1 MTSNPYPYNKE
12 DKNSILSYALLLKDK
27 SLRESID
34 FTDFSEAKTGNKGGF
49 GQILE
54 KFYFLKELD
63 SESQPDFPE
72 AGLELKSSPLK
83 TLSKKEIRAKER
95 LVLNIINYHN
105 LIEQQF
111 ITSSFYTKNANLL
124 LVFYLHSKNVD
135 VLDYPIKLIGIWEF
149 PEDDLKVIEHDW
161 NLIRNKVADGQAHT
175 LSEGD
180 TFYLG
185 ACTKGANASSVRS
198 QPFSDIEAKQRAF
211 SLKAGYVNHILAKL
225 SGIEDGSFGKIAPLP
240 ELEQADADIE
250 SIVIN
255 KLKPFYGL
263 NPIEIANRLGVE
275 FKTSKDRLALLTKAM
290 LGISMNQQIEEFS
303 KSDIESKTVRLS
315 ANGNPDQAISF
326 PAFSYTD
333 LIHESWEDSQINELI
348 EKKFIFYFF
357 QYQSEDETDE
367 NLVFQHAYFW
377 NMDFN
382 DRQKVKQVWEGTKQ
396 LISQGKIVKSI
407 DEKFTDGEIQIKRKT
422 YFPEVKNDVA
432 HVRPHASKASDVYPL
447 PVPDKQTKATE
458 YTKHSFWLNK
468 SYLRDIIFKKSM
480 EQK

>member
-27 SLRESID
+27 SLRDSID
-34 FTDFSEAKTGNKGGF
+34 LTHFSEAKIGNKGGF

-105 LIEQQF
+105 LVTQEF
-111 ITSSFYTKNANLL
+111 STSSFYSKNANLL
-124 LVFYLHSKNVD
+124 LVFYLYSKNVE
-135 VLDYPIKLIGIWEF
+135 VLDFPIKLIGIWEF

-225 SGIEDGSFGKIAPLP
+225 SGIEDGSFGKIASLP
-240 ELEQADADIE
+240 ELVNTDADIE
-250 SIVIN
+250 TIALN

-263 NPIEIANRLGVE
+263 NPIEIAAKLGVE
-275 FKTSKDRLALLTKAM
+275 LKASKDRLALLTKAM
-290 LGISMNQQIEEFS
+290 LGISMSQQIEEFS

-315 ANGNPDQAISF
+315 VKGNPDQAISF
-326 PAFSYTD
+326 PAFAYTD
-333 LIHESWEDSQINELI
+333 LIQESWESSQINELI
-348 EKKFIFYFF
+348 E
-357 QYQSEDETDE
+357 
-367 NLVFQHAYFW
+367 
-377 NMDFN
+377 
-382 DRQKVKQVWEGTKQ
+382 
-396 LISQGKIVKSI
+396 
-407 DEKFTDGEIQIKRKT
+407 
-422 YFPEVKNDVA
+422 
-432 HVRPHASKASDVYPL
+432 
-447 PVPDKQTKATE
+447 
-458 YTKHSFWLNK
+458 
-468 SYLRDIIFKKSM
+468 
-480 EQK
+480 

>member
-1 MTSNPYPYNKE
+1 MTSNPYPYNKQ
-12 DKNSILSYALLLKDK
+12 DKSSILSYALLLKDK
-27 SLRESID
+27 SLRDSID
-34 FTDFSEAKTGNKGGF
+34 LTHFSEAKIGNKGGF

-105 LIEQQF
+105 LVTQEF
-111 ITSSFYTKNANLL
+111 STSSFYSKNANLL
-124 LVFYLHSKNVD
+124 LVFYLYSKNVE
-135 VLDYPIKLIGIWEF
+135 VLDFPIKLIGIWEF

-225 SGIEDGSFGKIAPLP
+225 SGIEDGSFGKIASLP
-240 ELEQADADIE
+240 ELVNTNADIE
-250 SIVIN
+250 TIALN

-263 NPIEIANRLGVE
+263 NPIEIAAKLGVE
-275 FKTSKDRLALLTKAM
+275 LKASKDRLALLTKAM
-290 LGISMNQQIEEFS
+290 LGISMSQQIEEFS

-315 ANGNPDQAISF
+315 VKGNPDQAISF
-326 PAFSYTD
+326 PAFAYTD
-333 LIHESWEDSQINELI
+333 LIQESWESSQINELI

-357 QYQSEDETDE
+357 QYQSEIETDE
-367 NLVFQHAYFW
+367 NLIFQHAYFW
-377 NMDFN
+377 NMNFD
-382 DRQKVKQVWEGTKQ
+382 DRQKVKQVWEDTKS
-396 LISQGKIVKSI
+396 LVSDGKIVQSVVEKIDDGKCKS
-407 DEKFTDGEIQIKRKT
+407 TRLT
-422 YFPEVKNDVA
+422 YFPGVKNEVA
-432 HVRPHASKASDVYPL
+432 HVRPHASTTKDVYPL
-447 PVPDKQTKATE
+447 PVPDQLTHATE

-468 SYLRDIIFKKSM
+468 SYIRDVIYKKSM